1 MIAVWAANIITEVR
15 GNAPVPRSSFTSRVM
30 KSCHPASRCTIYC
43 VNASVVKT
51 PNSILDYHLAWTPQF
66 GDDAIGSSAWFVTRH

>member
-1 MIAVWAANIITEVR
+1 
-15 GNAPVPRSSFTSRVM
+15 M